1 MYQTIAH
8 MREAISEKNFRA
20 VVTDVTH
27 ELGVLS
33 IQGKWSDVNAIDD
46 SWWKVFSS
54 I

>member
-1 MYQTIAH
+1 MYHTITH

-33 IQGKWSDVNAIDD
+33 IQGQ
-46 SWWKVFSS
+46 
-54 I
+54 